1 MGKPYSR
8 ELDQFSDTA
17 AWAADQDVKALER
30 YFDRWTGDHAA
41 IIGSG
46 GSYSAAVAAAVLREL
61 ATASPTTAVTPLQF
75 AALSPRLP
83 GTRAFLLSAEGKNRD
98 ILYAAKHAIAAD
110 HDVGALTLTA
120 SSPLSE
126 LSSQAR
132 AMRVFALQMP
142 WTKDG
147 YLATNSLLATVLLLY
162 KAFYGDFA
170 IKTLTKTL
178 LDPGVVAARRAAIGQ
193 IAAPTFS
200 PGDGVLILYG
210 ESAKTFAID
219 LESKI
224 SEAALGIVSVVDLR
238 QFAHGRHLQVTT
250 GQLRP
255 LVIVAFGRSE
265 RRLAEATLQLF
276 PEQTGV
282 ISLGLISDDPAT
294 AVIEGILE
302 ASYLMER
309 LAANATYDIGNPP
322 VGSIGRAVHGIDVES
337 LTDAIPVLDYRAVG
351 GLRKAPAARFDP
363 AVLTRVS
370 SAGEIYVQ
378 RLESARIKAIVC
390 DFDGTLCRAENRY
403 GGIDSRVLD
412 RLIEL
417 SEQGLIVAVASGRGD
432 SLHENL
438 SQVVPQ
444 HLQQRM
450 LIGLYSGSYLLRLSD
465 PYEKP
470 KPNTGFESL
479 FDWMKGT
486 AFGCPD
492 DPWSKVKGGQF
503 SFRVASPREAKRLH
517 AGVSAWL
524 RQTQRFDWRVY
535 RSGHSVDVLDPET
548 SKLSVLKAVAR
559 EFGLDAD
566 TEILCIG
573 DCGHEEGNDYELLRH
588 PLSLSVDG
596 VSIELDRCWNYA
608 RAGCSQSEATLE
620 YLECLSALP
629 EGAFQMRIRETF
641 EAIDQSIGGSSTR

>member
-1 MGKPYSR
+1 MGKPYSK
-8 ELDQFSDTA
+8 ELDQFSETA
-17 AWAADQDVKALER
+17 SWAADQDVKALER

-61 ATASPTTAVTPLQF
+61 ATASPTTAATPLQF
-75 AALSPRLP
+75 VALSPRLP
-83 GTRAFLLSAEGKNRD
+83 ETRAFLLSAEGKNRD

-110 HDVGALTLTA
+110 HDVGALTLTV

-126 LSSQAR
+126 LSSQSR

-162 KAFYGDFA
+162 KAFYGDVA
-170 IKTLTKTL
+170 TRNLTKTL
-178 LDPGVVAARRAAIGQ
+178 LDPDVVAARRAAI
-193 IAAPTFS
+193 AYLSARTFAH
-200 PGDGVLILYG
+200 GDGVLILHG
-210 ESAKTFAID
+210 ESAKTFASD

-224 SEAALGIVSVVDLR
+224 SEAALAIVSVVDLR
-238 QFAHGRHLQVTT
+238 QFAHGRHLQITA
-250 GQLRP
+250 GRLRP
-255 LVIVAFGRSE
+255 LVIVAFGRNE
-265 RRLAEATLQLF
+265 KRLVEATLQLF
-276 PEQTGV
+276 PEQTQV
-282 ISLGLISDDPAT
+282 VRLELVSEDPAA
-294 AVIEGILE
+294 AVVEGILE

-309 LAANATYDIGNPP
+309 LATNVRYDIGNPP

-337 LTDAIPVLDYRAVG
+337 LTDPIPVLDYRAVG
-351 GLRKAPAARFDP
+351 GLRKAPAARVDP
-363 AVLTRVS
+363 VVLARAS
-370 SAGEIYVQ
+370 SAGEAYVQ
-378 RLESARIKAIVC
+378 RLERARIKAIVC
-390 DFDGTLCRAENRY
+390 DFDGTLCRAENRF
-403 GGIDSRVLD
+403 GGIDNRVLE
-412 RLIEL
+412 RLVEL
-417 SEQGLIVAVASGRGD
+417 CEQGLIVAIASGRGD

-438 SQVVPQ
+438 SQVVPK

-450 LIGLYSGSYLLRLSD
+450 LVGLYSGAYLLRLSD

-470 KPNTGFESL
+470 KPNSGFESL
-479 FDWMKGT
+479 FDWIKGT
-486 AFGCPD
+486 AYGCPD

-503 SFRVASPREAKRLH
+503 SLRVASPREAKRLH
-517 AGVSAWL
+517 AGVAAWL

-566 TEILCIG
+566 KEILCIG
-573 DCGHEEGNDYELLRH
+573 DCGHEDGNDYELLRH

-608 RAGCSQSEATLE
+608 RAGCNQSEATLE

-629 EGAFQMRIRETF
+629 EGAFQMRIRKTF
-641 EAIDQSIGGSSTR
+641 EAIDQSIGGSSP